1 MPAARDRF
9 FPRVIA
15 SIPVSETAPANTP
28 EPARYDSEDITVLEG
43 LEAVRHRPGM
53 YIGST
58 GPRGLHHLVYEL
70 VDNSVDEAMAG
81 RCSAIWVDLFPDG
94 SCMVRDDGAGIPVAP
109 MADQGG
115 RSALEVVLTV
125 LHAGGKFGGEGYKVS
140 GGLHGVGVSV
150 VNALSEWLVADVC
163 RDGFLWR
170 QRYARGT
177 PLGPIE
183 QLEPA
188 EGSGT
193 TITFLPDADIME
205 DPVFDFDTLQQR
217 FRETAFL
224 TRGLSVTLRD
234 QRAEPREVAF
244 QYDGG
249 ISDFVRH
256 LNESR
261 DALHPDVISLEV
273 DGDEGLVEVALQWT
287 GGYTE
292 SVHTFAN
299 NINTHEGGTHL
310 SGFRTALTLVVND
323 TARGL
328 GVLRE
333 KDDNFEGQDVREGLT
348 AIISVKLRD
357 PQFEGQTKTKLGNS
371 AIAGFVQKAVT
382 QALGQFFEEH
392 PAEAKTIAMKG
403 ASAQQARLAARSARD
418 MARRKSAMD
427 SSTLPGKLNDCSDK
441 DPANTELFLVEG
453 DSAGGSAVRARQS
466 AFQAIL
472 PLRGKILNVEKARL
486 DRVLQNN
493 EIEAMITAM
502 GTGIG
507 EEFDVAKARYHKLV
521 IMTDADVDGAHI
533 RTLILTFLF
542 RHMRELIEAGFVYIA
557 CPPLYKVK
565 QRTDERYIEKEHEL
579 DDWLLDR
586 NLASITIDG
595 RDVGLSRDEFQRYV
609 RVLREHD
616 GWANALRS
624 LRGADLADFLITNG
638 FLDIPSSDIDD
649 AAAAIEGRS
658 DGIRS
663 LSVEIVDREART
675 VRIRSVQLHS
685 GEARSI
691 TLPLDI
697 MESRELV
704 GLRGAIEKLGLAV
717 GAPPF
722 VVRRGARHR
731 DVATIDGLKNAVM
744 ELASEGVLVQRFKG
758 LGEMNA
764 DQLWETTMDP
774 TRRILQQVTLEDA
787 AAAEELFSLLMGDK
801 VEPRR
806 AFIEQ
811 NARSVR
817 FLDV

>member
-1 MPAARDRF
+1 MSD
-9 FPRVIA
+9 
-15 SIPVSETAPANTP
+15 SEPDNTNP
-28 EPARYDSEDITVLEG
+28 TGRYDAEDITVLEG

-81 RCSAIWVDLFPDG
+81 RCSRIDVTLHPDG
-94 SCMVRDDGAGIPVAP
+94 SCTVADDGAGIPVAA

-150 VNALSEWLVADVC
+150 VNALSEWLEAEVC
-163 RDGFLWR
+163 RDGHVWR
-170 QRYARGT
+170 QRYQRGI
-177 PLGPIE
+177 PDGPIE
-183 QLEPA
+183 QVGTSERT
-188 EGSGT
+188 GT
-193 TITFLPDADIME
+193 TITFMPDADIME
-205 DPVFDFDTLQQR
+205 DPVFDFDTLAQR

-224 TRGLSVTLRD
+224 TRGLAVAMADERAGGRD
-234 QRAEPREVAF
+234 VAF
-244 QYDGG
+244 QFDGG
-249 ISDFVRH
+249 IADFVRH

-261 DALHPDVISLEV
+261 EALHPEVIELVSEAAEGSL
-273 DGDEGLVEVALQWT
+273 EVALQWT

-292 SVHTFAN
+292 SVYTFAN

-323 TARGL
+323 AAKGMNIL
-328 GVLRE
+328 KD
-333 KDDNFEGQDVREGLT
+333 KDDNFEGNDVREGLT

-382 QALGQFFEEH
+382 QALTEYLEEH
-392 PAEAKTIAMKG
+392 PNEARMIFSKVL
-403 ASAQQARLAARSARD
+403 SAQQARLAARKARD
-418 MARRKSAMD
+418 MARRKSAME
-427 SSTLPGKLNDCSDK
+427 STSLPGKLNDCSDK

-453 DSAGGSAVRARQS
+453 DSAGGSAVRARES

-486 DRVLQNN
+486 DRVLSNN

-507 EEFDVAKARYHKLV
+507 ADFDVTKARYHKLIV
-521 IMTDADVDGAHI
+521 MTDADIDGAHI

-542 RHMRELIEAGFVYIA
+542 RHMRDLIEAGYVYIA

-565 QRTDERYIEKEHEL
+565 SGSDERYIEKEHDLE
-579 DDWLLDR
+579 DWLLER
-586 NLASITIDG
+586 NLASISLEGSDG
-595 RDVGLSRDEFQRYV
+595 GLDRERFQRYL
-609 RVLREHD
+609 RTLREHD
-616 GWANALRS
+616 GWAAALREDI
-624 LRGADLADFLITNG
+624 GAGLADFLQRHRLIEIEPDG
-638 FLDIPSSDIDD
+638 VEDLVSKIV
-649 AAAAIEGRS
+649 AASTEHAALTAQVSPHDPELVSARS
-658 DGIRS
+658 QLAS
-663 LSVEIVDREART
+663 TSEARR
-675 VRIRSVQLHS
+675 VAIPFAIYQ
-685 GEARSI
+685 
-691 TLPLDI
+691 
-697 MESRELV
+697 SRELI
-704 GLRGAIEKLGLAV
+704 GLRSARARLQELV
-717 GAPPF
+717 GVPPF
-722 VVRRGARHR
+722 RLKRGSGSRTATTYEGLRQSVLDLCR
-731 DVATIDGLKNAVM
+731 DRVSL
-744 ELASEGVLVQRFKG
+744 SRFKG

-774 TRRILQQVTLEDA
+774 SARILQQVSVEDA
-787 AAAEELFSLLMGDK
+787 AAAEELFSMLMGDK

-806 AFIEQ
+806 EFIEQ
-811 NARSVR
+811 NARTVR

>member
-1 MPAARDRF
+1 MSDSPPDHA
-9 FPRVIA
+9 
-15 SIPVSETAPANTP
+15 TTP
-28 EPARYDSEDITVLEG
+28 DRYDAEDITVLEG

-81 RCSAIWVDLFPDG
+81 RCSQIAVTLHPDG
-94 SCMVRDDGAGIPVAP
+94 SCTVADDGAGIPVGA

-150 VNALSEWLVADVC
+150 VNALSEWLEAEVRREGYV
-163 RDGFLWR
+163 WR
-170 QRYARGT
+170 QRYQRGI
-177 PLGPIE
+177 PDGPIE
-183 QLEPA
+183 QVGTA
-188 EGSGT
+188 ETTGT
-193 TITFLPDADIME
+193 TITFMPDADIME
-205 DPVFDFDTLQQR
+205 DPVFDFDTLAQR

-224 TRGLSVTLRD
+224 TRGLAVSMTDERAGGRD
-234 QRAEPREVAF
+234 VAF
-244 QYDGG
+244 QFDGG
-249 ISDFVRH
+249 IADFVRH

-261 DALHPDVISLEV
+261 DELHPEVIELVSEAAEGSL
-273 DGDEGLVEVALQWT
+273 EVALQWT

-292 SVHTFAN
+292 SVYTFAN

-323 TARGL
+323 AAKGMN
-328 GVLRE
+328 VLKE
-333 KDDNFEGQDVREGLT
+333 KDDNFEGNDVREGLT

-382 QALGQFFEEH
+382 QALTEYLEEH
-392 PAEAKTIAMKG
+392 PNEARMIFSKVL
-403 ASAQQARLAARSARD
+403 SAQQARLAARKARD
-418 MARRKSAMD
+418 MARRKSAME
-427 SSTLPGKLNDCSDK
+427 STSLPGKLNDCSDK

-453 DSAGGSAVRARQS
+453 DSAGGSAVRARES

-486 DRVLQNN
+486 DRVLSNN

-507 EEFDVAKARYHKLV
+507 ADFDVTKARYHKLIV
-521 IMTDADVDGAHI
+521 MTDADIDGAHI

-542 RHMRELIEAGFVYIA
+542 RHMRDLIEAGYVYIA

-565 QRTDERYIEKEHEL
+565 SGSDERYIEKEHDLE
-579 DDWLLDR
+579 DWLLER
-586 NLASITIDG
+586 NLASVTVDG
-595 RDVGLSRDEFQRYV
+595 SAEGFDRERFQRYL
-609 RVLREHD
+609 RTLREHE
-616 GWANALRS
+616 GWAAALREDI
-624 LRGADLADFLITNG
+624 GTGLADFLQRHNLIELEPDGVDDLVSKIAAVST
-638 FLDIPSSDIDD
+638 D
-649 AAAAIEGRS
+649 AAVLTAEVSAHDPELVSARS
-658 DGIRS
+658 QLTS
-663 LSVEIVDREART
+663 TSEARR
-675 VRIRSVQLHS
+675 VAIPFAVF
-685 GEARSI
+685 G
-691 TLPLDI
+691 
-697 MESRELV
+697 SRELI
-704 GLRGAIEKLGLAV
+704 GLRSARARLRDLV
-717 GAPPF
+717 GEPPF
-722 VVRRGARHR
+722 RLKRGSGTRTATTYEGLRHSVLELCR
-731 DVATIDGLKNAVM
+731 DRVSL
-744 ELASEGVLVQRFKG
+744 SRFKG

-774 TRRILQQVTLEDA
+774 AARILQQVSVEDA
-787 AAAEELFSLLMGDK
+787 AAAEELFSMLMGDK

-806 AFIEQ
+806 EFIEQ
-811 NARSVR
+811 NARTVR